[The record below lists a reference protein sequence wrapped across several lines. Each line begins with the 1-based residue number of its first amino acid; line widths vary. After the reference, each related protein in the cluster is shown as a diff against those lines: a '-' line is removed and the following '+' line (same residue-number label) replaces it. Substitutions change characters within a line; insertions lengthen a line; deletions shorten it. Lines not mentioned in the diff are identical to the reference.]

1 MLTSETFLYR
11 NAVKQSLNK
20 RNPLCESAG
29 EDRDEE
35 LLAVVLHLW
44 NNIWK
49 SRQLRW
55 ERQKPPSNKAVIYL
69 LTVVKVDQGN

>member
-1 MLTSETFLYR
+1 MLTAETFLYR
-11 NAVKQSLNK
+11 NAVEQPLNESK
-20 RNPLCESAG
+20 PLCESG
-29 EDRDEE
+29 REGRDEE
-35 LLAVVLHLW
+35 LLAVMLHLW

-49 SRQLRW
+49 RRQLRW